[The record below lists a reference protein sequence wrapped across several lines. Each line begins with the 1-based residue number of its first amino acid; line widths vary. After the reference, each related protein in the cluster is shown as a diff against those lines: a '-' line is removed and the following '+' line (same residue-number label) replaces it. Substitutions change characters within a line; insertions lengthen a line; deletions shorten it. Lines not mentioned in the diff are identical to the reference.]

1 MFIEYFVS
9 TLIIGLF
16 LIKFY
21 IIGHLG
27 QVLVSK
33 FERFQ
38 IIDYIKLSIFEKIFV
53 GFFISI
59 QLLYLNH
66 FLLNLNYNFRFAYF
80 TIFLIIGILLFM
92 INYKLLKKSLA
103 NEKFLSLVF
112 LIILFLLTF
121 VGKLTV
127 KPTFVDSVATHI
139 PLEKLFINNPIIFG
153 LGNLDPYMG
162 YGSPLSLVSAVYNF
176 SLGTNEFRLT
186 VFLFILMMLLIT
198 LSELLKGNKSI
209 LWKLTLII
217 YNLGVIFI
225 AYSKPSEWLS
235 SPNYDLPAACLY
247 LILMVSTLNLL
258 KNQNFKEM
266 FIYIISAAF
275 LLEIRINSII
285 VIFLSLFLLFVKWR
299 SPKYIITF
307 PISILLVSFLSSVE
321 RFILTGYFFYPL
333 TLFSFN
339 VSWRMNKDFV
349 STKMFSAQDYVANN
363 EFIRGAFRN
372 DLVLNACLLSFLI
385 LFVTLIL
392 YLFCVNSIELKVSF
406 KNSLVILFLIN
417 QLNILLWWF
426 SIPMIRY
433 IWGSLFFTISLNL
446 TLSIYFLR
454 LLLLNFRFTESVVL
468 RLEKRILKTI
478 Y

>member
-38 IIDYIKLSIFEKIFV
+38 IIDYTKLRIFEKIFV

-66 FLLNLNYNFRFAYF
+66 FLFNLNYNFRFAYF
-80 TIFLIIGILLFM
+80 TIFFIIGILLFM

-225 AYSKPSEWLS
+225 AMAVWAVPRIGVL
-235 SPNYDLPAACLY
+235 LFA
-247 LILMVSTLNLL
+247 LISISGQL
-258 KNQNFKEM
+258 
-266 FIYIISAAF
+266 SAA
-275 LLEIRINSII
+275 
-285 VIFLSLFLLFVKWR
+285 
-299 SPKYIITF
+299 
-307 PISILLVSFLSSVE
+307 
-321 RFILTGYFFYPL
+321 
-333 TLFSFN
+333 
-339 VSWRMNKDFV
+339 
-349 STKMFSAQDYVANN
+349 
-363 EFIRGAFRN
+363 
-372 DLVLNACLLSFLI
+372 
-385 LFVTLIL
+385 
-392 YLFCVNSIELKVSF
+392 
-406 KNSLVILFLIN
+406 
-417 QLNILLWWF
+417 
-426 SIPMIRY
+426 
-433 IWGSLFFTISLNL
+433 
-446 TLSIYFLR
+446 
-454 LLLLNFRFTESVVL
+454 VVL
-468 RLEKRILKTI
+468 DIVLPTDGTELGAQLFIGIGLTFVAIALSTVPRLIGSRSR
-478 Y
+478 